1 VRFRAAGLAAIA
13 TLLAA
18 CGGTGQAGSRPPA
31 DTRPPATSTGTP
43 PANTRP
49 VTNLAGTPPP
59 LAVIN
64 VSLATVWTQPRLAR
78 PVDAPSTTNPVDIP
92 LWLSRM
98 TTADRGWLVG
108 RLQTQVAYGVDV
120 SVLGHS
126 GTWSKVAVHGQP
138 SQLNPLGYPGW
149 VPTRQLTG
157 NRSLVAIRD
166 HDPVAIV
173 IGRTAWLR
181 DPVTLA
187 KRIQIS
193 FATRIWVVGGTPGH
207 YLIATPNGGRLAIRT
222 SAVARYR
229 SVAAIP
235 KPTGAMIVAAAKQFL
250 GLPYLWAGTS
260 GFGFDCSGLTYSV
273 YRRFGIT
280 LARDADRQALQGI
293 PVARSALRPGDLLFF
308 AGPGGIGHIHHV
320 AIYVGSGN
328 MIESPNTG
336 DVVKIAPISSLG
348 SEYAG
353 ARRYL

>member
-1 VRFRAAGLAAIA
+1 MRSAAVMAAVA
-13 TLLAA
+13 VLMVA
-18 CGGTGQAGSRPPA
+18 CGGAGQTGSGLPA
-31 DTRPPATSTGTP
+31 HTRPATTVKTVNAGAPA
-43 PANTRP
+43 
-49 VTNLAGTPPP
+49 PP
-59 LAVIN
+59 LAVVN
-64 VSLATVWTQPRLAR
+64 VSLATVWTQPRLPR
-78 PVDAPSTTNPVDIP
+78 LIDVPSTTNPVDIP

-98 TTADRGWLVG
+98 TIADREWLVG
-108 RLQTQVAYGVDV
+108 KLQTQAAYGVEV
-120 SVLGHS
+120 SVLGRS
-126 GTWSKVAVHGQP
+126 GRWTRIAVHGQP
-138 SQLNPLGYPGW
+138 SQLDPLGYPGW

-157 NRSLVAIRD
+157 NRSLITIKAG
-166 HDPVAIV
+166 HPVGVV

-193 FATRIWVVGGTPGH
+193 FATRVWLVGGSRGY
-207 YLIATPNGGRLAIRT
+207 YLIATPTGGRLAIRT
-222 SAVARYR
+222 TAVARYP

-235 KPTGAMIVAAAKQFL
+235 RPTGAMIAAAAKRFL

-260 GFGFDCSGLTYSV
+260 GFGFDCSGLTYTV
-273 YRRFGIT
+273 YRRYGIP
-280 LARDADRQALQGI
+280 LPRDADRQALHGV
-293 PVARSALRPGDLLFF
+293 PVARSSLLPGDLLFF